1 MIQHGEQ
8 EQLVE
13 LKSRR
18 ELQSG
23 NSGESKTASERADDQ
38 KCGHTD
44 LPSHLPD
51 TVDELDE
58 DRRALGVGVV
68 LITVTHPL

>member
-13 LKSRR
+13 LKSRG

-23 NSGESKTASERADDQ
+23 NGGESKMASKHADDQ
-38 KCGHTD
+38 KRVHTD

-51 TVDELDE
+51 AVDELDE
-58 DRRALGVGVV
+58 ERRALGVGVV
-68 LITVTHPL
+68 LIAVTHPL